1 MSETHAL
8 VDPVSGS
15 DHTDGLADAA
25 ITLVEYGDFECPFCR
40 EAYPIVKEVRR
51 RLGSRLRFVWRSF
64 PLKKVHE
71 HAEHAAEVAEAAA
84 AQGKFW
90 PMHDRLFERQ
100 FALDDEYLIEYA
112 GELGLDADRVARELD
127 AGTYAD
133 TVRASFIGGIKSGVN
148 KTPSFFI
155 NGERYDGK
163 WDLETL
169 TAALC
174 TNSKSS

>member
-1 MSETHAL
+1 MTLIE
-8 VDPVSGS
+8 PVSVE
-15 DHTDGLADAA
+15 DHSLGPMDAPV
-25 ITLVEYGDFECPFCR
+25 TLVEYGDFECPFCR
-40 EAYPIVKEVRR
+40 EAYPIAKEIRQR
-51 RLGSRLRFVWRSF
+51 FGSRLRFVWRNF

-71 HAEHAAEVAEAAA
+71 HAEHAAEVSESAA

-112 GELGLDADRVARELD
+112 AELGLDAARVARELE

-133 TVRASFIGGIKSGVN
+133 KVRASFIGGIKSGVN
-148 KTPSFFI
+148 KTPTFFI

-163 WDLETL
+163 WDLENL
-169 TAALC
+169 AAALHARV
-174 TNSKSS
+174 

>member
-1 MSETHAL
+1 MSEL
-8 VDPVSGS
+8 IEPVSDRDHS
-15 DHTDGLADAA
+15 DGPANAP

-40 EAYPIVKEVRR
+40 QAYPIAKELRR
-51 RLGSRLRFVWRSF
+51 RFGPRLRFVWRSF

-112 GELGLDADRVARELD
+112 QELGLDAA
-127 AGTYAD
+127 
-133 TVRASFIGGIKSGVN
+133 
-148 KTPSFFI
+148 
-155 NGERYDGK
+155 
-163 WDLETL
+163 
-169 TAALC
+169 
-174 TNSKSS
+174 